1 MGIFEDRSI
10 VLDENIV
17 NVKEWLTPEEAITI
31 FISAGYQLELKE
43 EYQYINNSM
52 SISSRELSSD
62 SENYINHDDS
72 YILTQLNL
80 KNVDFAKAVLEGDK
94 SEDVYKRSK
103 VNKVD
108 LKTLQGA
115 A

>member
-43 EYQYINNSM
+43 EYQYIKDSM
-52 SISSRELSSD
+52 SISSMELSSD
-62 SENYINHDDS
+62 FENYIHHEDS

-80 KNVDFAKAVLEGDK
+80 KNEDFAKAVLEGDK
-94 SEDVYKRSK
+94 SKDVYKSSK
-103 VNKVD
+103 VNKID
-108 LKTLQGA
+108 LRTLQGA